1 MLHLASQLSMAVAL
15 HRWLLLLLLATVLL
29 AIQQQRHAVEAV
41 DAAFTSSCSGP
52 RVRKAWG
59 MMTASEQ
66 SLYSEAV
73 ALAMQRGFHALF
85 TEVHSESASA
95 SEAYMTCGF
104 LYWNRRFLLA
114 YETMLRSLNPRFA
127 CVTIPYWDYFADY
140 ARLMDG
146 SCSTLGTCSPI
157 LAGLGGSS
165 GSRRSVTINGLKIK
179 GRCSASAPQSSFCQ
193 SSTITN
199 ATKCAHCVPRG
210 DWSSTP
216 FPSGF
221 GYAGLSVTLASARGF
236 REFSN
241 NIQLGIHSKLGLGF
255 HFSLEV

>member
-1 MLHLASQLSMAVAL
+1 
-15 HRWLLLLLLATVLL
+15 
-29 AIQQQRHAVEAV
+29 
-41 DAAFTSSCSGP
+41 
-52 RVRKAWG
+52 

-114 YETMLRSLNPRFA
+114 YETMLRSLDPRFA

-179 GRCSASAPQSSFCQ
+179 GRCSASAPQRSFCQ